1 MRQLLADTSFLV
13 ALVDAGDIHHAEAVA
28 FLQQLREAIVIVTDD
43 VFDEMMTFLKRRLG
57 SEVALRAG
65 RQLRESLVFQRLH
78 LTEEDEESTWKIFQ
92 QYADKAWSYTDCA
105 SLAVMRRLGIRE
117 VLAFDRHFEQ
127 MPGVIRLPE

>member
-13 ALVDAGDIHHAEAVA
+13 ALVDARDVHHAEAVA
-28 FLQQLREAIVIVTDD
+28 FLRQLREAVVILTNY
-43 VFDEMMTFLKRRLG
+43 VFDETMTFLKRRLG

-65 RQLRESLVFQRLH
+65 HQLRESLIFQQLQ

-105 SLAVMRRLGIRE
+105 SLAVMQRLGIRE
-117 VLAFDRHFEQ
+117 ILAFDHHFEQ
-127 MPGVIRLPE
+127 MPGITRLPA

>member
-13 ALVDAGDIHHAEAVA
+13 ALVNTGDVHHADAVA
-28 FLQQLREAIVIVTDD
+28 FLRQLQRAVIIVTNY
-43 VFDEMMTFLKRRLG
+43 VFDETMTLLKRRLG

-65 RQLRESLVFQRLH
+65 QQLRESLVFQRLH

-105 SLAVMRRLGIRE
+105 SLAVMQRLGIRE
-117 VLAFDRHFEQ
+117 ILAFDRHFEQ
-127 MPGVIRLPE
+127 VPGIIRLPA